1 MWKKA
6 QAMARANIIPKSFQN
21 NPANCF
27 VALEMA
33 HRMGASPFE
42 VMQNL
47 NVIHGSPSWSAK
59 YVIARANQ
67 SGVFTGP
74 IAFEQSGSGA
84 SLSVTA
90 FATVAATGVRAEFTC
105 DMAMAKSEK
114 WDSNPKYK
122 SGLAALMLHY
132 RAATFLVKLTC
143 PEVLLGMQTSEELE
157 DMRAARVVESAP
169 AVASINQKLLASEP
183 AREEPVAE
191 PPSEVESPPARD
203 LDGMFEE

>member
-1 MWKKA
+1 MTEIQPTPEPQVPAPTSEGEPMWKKA

-143 PEVLLGMQTSEELE
+143 PEVLLGMQTSEEPGGH
-157 DMRAARVVESAP
+157 ARRPGRGIRPGCGIHQPE
-169 AVASINQKLLASEP
+169 VAII
-183 AREEPVAE
+183 
-191 PPSEVESPPARD
+191 
-203 LDGMFEE
+203 